1 MAGRDRGGGKHL
13 VFGKS
18 APFAGCREN
27 VDLGRLVT
35 CAAVPPRRAGSPA
48 TKDALRNAEEGNV
61 VGPRPKMRGQPV
73 RGRRNALAQG
83 DASFAR
89 SEGPY
94 TSIVAQ
100 RSGGKPSG
108 GHAVSAASR
117 SGKPTQVGGT
127 GTEAEENRTE
137 RGSTRVAVPRKGT
150 ARYVRKGRRLR
161 PSSLRGVESRGRSA
175 RTS

>member
-1 MAGRDRGGGKHL
+1 LAGRDRGGGKYL
-13 VFGKS
+13 VCGKS
-18 APFAGCREN
+18 APFAGCRKN
-27 VDLGRLVT
+27 VDLGRLV
-35 CAAVPPRRAGSPA
+35 VVRSGSSEA
-48 TKDALRNAEEGNV
+48 CGLTGDKGCSSGAEEGNV

-100 RSGGKPSG
+100 RSVGKPSG

-127 GTEAEENRTE
+127 GTGAEEKRTE
-137 RGSTRVAVPRKGT
+137 CGSTRVVVPRKGT

>member
-1 MAGRDRGGGKHL
+1 LAGRVRGGGKYL
-13 VFGKS
+13 VCGKS
-18 APFAGCREN
+18 APFAGRRKSA
-27 VDLGRLVT
+27 DLGRLVT

-48 TKDALRNAEEGNV
+48 TKGALRYAEEGND
-61 VGPRPKMRGQPV
+61 VGPRPKMRGQPM
-73 RGRRNALAQG
+73 RGRRNALAPG

-89 SEGPY
+89 SEGPC

-108 GHAVSAASR
+108 GHALSSASR

-127 GTEAEENRTE
+127 GTEVEENGRSAA
-137 RGSTRVAVPRKGT
+137 RRVSPFLARGT